1 MPMPRATTQTATENG
16 PPDDPGD
23 EDHANQV
30 RLRGRVSAAPEN
42 RVLPSGD
49 RLVSARLVVA
59 RPPGPAR
66 LRQSVDVLD
75 CVAWTARA
83 RRLVTGWQPGSVVEV
98 EGAIRRRFRRG
109 PAGLTSRVEIE
120 VVSARRVRPAPVASP
135 QRASPRSASA
145 TSPASPAS
153 SGEPP
158 RLSAVSPAR
167 SRRRA

>member
-1 MPMPRATTQTATENG
+1 MSRATTQTAT
-16 PPDDPGD
+16 DDPSPDAPSGQ
-23 EDHANQV
+23 DHANQV
-30 RLRGRVSAAPEN
+30 RLRGRVSAIPED

-83 RRLVTGWQPGSVVEV
+83 RRLMTGWQPGSVVEV

-120 VVSARRVRPAPVASP
+120 VVSARRVRAAPGAPS
-135 QRASPRSASA
+135 
-145 TSPASPAS
+145 T
-153 SGEPP
+153 
-158 RLSAVSPAR
+158 
-167 SRRRA
+167 